1 MRSVLKYG
9 SVALALNN
17 LVVSA
22 QAASLL
28 PTSDDELNPISWSGF
43 IIAPYFGYETLN
55 LNGAGS
61 AGLGDPKG
69 WRVGGELDYDYQIGN
84 FVVGIAGDAFYTW
97 YDSNGSGPQNGI
109 NTRLSD
115 YETVRTRLGY
125 TFGRWM
131 LFGTGGVAFGNL
143 EIKNA
148 LSGVSQSQMLT
159 GWTAGGGAE
168 WVWSNNLT
176 LRAEVAHID
185 LGSAKFDSLP
195 TPNRDVGATLDLF
208 KIDFVTRF

>member
-1 MRSVLKYG
+1 MRPC
-9 SVALALNN
+9 AR
-17 LVVSA
+17 
-22 QAASLL
+22 
-28 PTSDDELNPISWSGF
+28 
-43 IIAPYFGYETLN
+43 
-55 LNGAGS
+55 GS
-61 AGLGDPKG
+61 AT
-69 WRVGGELDYDYQIGN
+69 RSA
-84 FVVGIAGDAFYTW
+84 AGCSLA
-97 YDSNGSGPQNGI
+97 
-109 NTRLSD
+109 R
-115 YETVRTRLGY
+115 
-125 TFGRWM
+125 
-131 LFGTGGVAFGNL
+131 GGVAFGNL

-176 LRAEVAHID
+176 LRGEVAHID